1 MSTPFVSLIKFREL
15 ITILSHQLLT
25 QERSPHHCIHEWTGG
40 DVARAPCPIT
50 GTLHCDCDIVE
61 CVRCEP
67 AEKEVLFS
75 QGDSEVTAML
85 VSCI

>member
-1 MSTPFVSLIKFREL
+1 MSIPFVSLIKLREL
-15 ITILSHQLLT
+15 IAILLHPLLT
-25 QERSPHHCIHEWTGG
+25 QERSPHNCIHEWTSG

-61 CVRCEP
+61 GVRGEP
-67 AEKEVLFS
+67 AEKEVLFR